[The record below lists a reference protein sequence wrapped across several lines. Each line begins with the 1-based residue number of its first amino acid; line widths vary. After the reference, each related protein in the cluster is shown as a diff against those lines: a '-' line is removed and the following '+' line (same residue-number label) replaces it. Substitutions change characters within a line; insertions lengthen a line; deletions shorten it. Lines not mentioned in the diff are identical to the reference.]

1 MFSRKSLEA
10 MDDVADDALANCRTV
25 ALLNL
30 RMWGFVFILE
40 INVQHDWTRWCR
52 RCNVPRK
59 NNRNVFL
66 PNIESEISTQT
77 DLNAG
82 KKKVSRNISS
92 KRGILNT

>member
-1 MFSRKSLEA
+1 MFSRMSLEA
-10 MDDVADDALANCRTV
+10 MDNVADDALANCRTV

-40 INVQHDWTRWCR
+40 INVQHDRTRWCR

-59 NNRNVFL
+59 NNRNVFF
-66 PNIESEISTQT
+66 PNIESEISTQA

-92 KRGILNT
+92 KRGNLNT